1 MTNSFYNPRLLNKMR
16 TYRLKVESDTRFFF
30 KLFHLID
37 NSDISIDL
45 GLCLLKKKETG
56 AAIVNY
62 EDNFSDGDDLID
74 KKISMAE
81 MDDVDDIDDII
92 DDDENLEYYKKY
104 RSRHKKSLNIN
115 NLELKSGTYILIPY
129 SFSIWKSNLYY
140 FNELILLK
148 TFMSLIRVRSHVI
161 LNFKERLGKLRNFQD
176 CSSHFFNSL
185 SDHERSQKL

>member
-129 SFSIWKSNLYY
+129 SFSIWKSNSNQEYKYNLV
-140 FNELILLK
+140 IQSTK
-148 TFMSLIRVRSHVI
+148 SLSEKIKKGS
-161 LNFKERLGKLRNFQD
+161 
-176 CSSHFFNSL
+176 FNSEECKDIKNNYL
-185 SDHERSQKL
+185 R